1 MLFTTTSQ
9 ARAAAGAGGVAR
21 KALQVFI
28 KDSVD
33 LTFDLWFNF
42 QFQALEGLKLAE
54 KDPNEEYV
62 YDEEHQM
69 NKEKEMHV
77 VFAYVIYFE

>member
-21 KALQVFI
+21 KALQVFF
-28 KDSVD
+28 KDSFD
-33 LTFDLWFNF
+33 LTFDLLFNF

-62 YDEEHQM
+62 YDEDIM
-69 NKEKEMHV
+69 FLMI
-77 VFAYVIYFE
+77 VITSMKD